1 MGGVIG
7 ELVRWWFGL
16 SIFYRDTCTI
26 SYNWFAKL
34 FQKKEK
40 S

>member
-16 SIFYRDTCTI
+16 VTFYRDTCI
-26 SYNWFAKL
+26 IVEVWLVGL
-34 FQKKEK
+34 FRKKDK